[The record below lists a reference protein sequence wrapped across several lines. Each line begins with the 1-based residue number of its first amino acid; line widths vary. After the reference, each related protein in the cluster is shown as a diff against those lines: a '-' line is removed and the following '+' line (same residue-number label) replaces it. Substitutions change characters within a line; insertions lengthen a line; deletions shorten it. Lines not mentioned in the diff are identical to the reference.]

1 MRLLLGFHFI
11 FHAIF
16 FDSVCSAP
24 PPLPPSPLWPPLT
37 GVRSARLLSICSVCL
52 LSTLNNVAAVHLPFL
67 LQLPLPCPLS
77 PFPPSSAGLPPA
89 KRHIVKFNFATC
101 LTTTANERNIRIRT
115 RSRTPSRILIL
126 IRLLLVSALTLT
138 LSRHVAAP
146 RRNLSNEFRVIS
158 QNCTS

>member
-1 MRLLLGFHFI
+1 MPFSLTLF
-11 FHAIF
+11 A
-16 FDSVCSAP
+16 AQP
-24 PPLPPSPLWPPLT
+24 PPLPPPLPPFWPALT

-67 LQLPLPCPLS
+67 LHLTYPPPL
-77 PFPPSSAGLPPA
+77 FSAGLPPA

-126 IRLLLVSALTLT
+126 IRIAIRLLLVSALTLT

>member
-1 MRLLLGFHFI
+1 MPFSLTLFAAHPPPPPPPTTTPFLATTDGCAVCSPAQHLLRLLVKHFKQCG
-11 FHAIF
+11 
-16 FDSVCSAP
+16 CSASPISP
-24 PPLPPSPLWPPLT
+24 PTPT
-37 GVRSARLLSICSVCL
+37 
-52 LSTLNNVAAVHLPFL
+52 
-67 LQLPLPCPLS
+67 PLS
-77 PFPPSSAGLPPA
+77 PFPRFFCWPSPA

-126 IRLLLVSALTLT
+126 IRIAIRLLLVSALTLT